1 MCSNN
6 RQCILF
12 FTKWPQAGQVKTRL
26 SKDIGA
32 ERGTRLYALFVE
44 DLAQTLKRS
53 DAQIICCFHPAEREE
68 AFRRWLG
75 SRFRYLP
82 QEGQGLGER
91 LEHAFVHAYSL
102 GYDRVVVI
110 GSDSPDLPTSLL
122 DRALESLVRHD
133 AVIGPSD
140 DGGYYL
146 IGFHVNT
153 FCLSVFRHIEWS
165 TEHVFEQTLRHL
177 NETEATLQVLPQW
190 QDVDTG
196 RDLDRLVRRNTDT
209 PFAASKTFGY
219 CRNQGWDR
227 PGREASSACR

>member
-1 MCSNN
+1 MYSNN

-26 SKDIGA
+26 SKDVGA
-32 ERGTRLYALFVE
+32 EHGTRLYTLFVE
-44 DLAQTLKRS
+44 DLAETLKRS
-53 DAQIICCFHPAEREE
+53 EAQIICCFHPAERKE

-75 SRFRYLP
+75 SGFRYLA

-102 GYDRVVVI
+102 GFDRVIVI
-110 GSDSPDLPTSLL
+110 GSDSPDLPASLL
-122 DRALESLVRHD
+122 DRALESLKCHN

-146 IGFHVNT
+146 IGFHVDI
-153 FCLSVFRHIEWS
+153 FCPSVFRDIEWS
-165 TEHVFEQTLRHL
+165 TERVFDQTLRKL
-177 NETEATLQVLPQW
+177 NQAEVDVQMLPKW

-196 RDLDRLVRRNTDT
+196 RDLDQLVRRNADT

-219 CRNQGWDR
+219 SRQQGL
-227 PGREASSACR
+227 GQAVKGG

>member
-26 SKDIGA
+26 SKDVGA
-32 ERGTRLYALFVE
+32 EHGTRLYTLFVE
-44 DLAQTLKRS
+44 DLAETLGRCQ
-53 DAQIICCFHPAEREE
+53 AQIICCFHPPQREE
-68 AFRRWLG
+68 AFRGWLG
-75 SRFRYLP
+75 SGFRYLA

-102 GYDRVVVI
+102 GFDRVIVI

-122 DRALESLVRHD
+122 DRALGSLQSHD

-146 IGFHVNT
+146 IGFHVDT
-153 FCLSVFRHIEWS
+153 FCPSVFRDIEWS
-165 TEHVFEQTLRHL
+165 TEQVFDQTLRHL
-177 NETEATLQVLPQW
+177 NQSEVDIQRLPQW

-196 RDLDRLVRRNTDT
+196 PDLDQLVRRHANSTS
-209 PFAASKTFGY
+209 AASKTLSY
-219 CRNQGWDR
+219 CREQGWDR
-227 PGREASSACR
+227 PDKKALDACR

>member
-32 ERGTRLYALFVE
+32 EHGTRLYTLFVE
-44 DLAQTLKRS
+44 DLAQGLKRS
-53 DAQIICCFHPAEREE
+53 EAQIICCFHPAEREE

-75 SRFRYLP
+75 SGFRYLA
-82 QEGQGLGER
+82 QEGQSLGER

-102 GYDRVVVI
+102 GFGRVIVI
-110 GSDSPDLPTSLL
+110 GSDSPDLPVSVLNQ
-122 DRALESLVRHD
+122 ALENLRSHD
-133 AVIGPSD
+133 AVIGPSH

-146 IGFHVNT
+146 IGFHVDN
-153 FCLSVFRHIEWS
+153 FRPSVFRNIEWS
-165 TEHVFEQTLRHL
+165 TEQVFDQTLRHL
-177 NETEATLQVLPQW
+177 NQTEVTLQVLPQW

-196 RDLDRLVRRNTDT
+196 RDLDRLVRRNVNT

-219 CRNQGWDR
+219 CRQQGWDWR
-227 PGREASSACR
+227 NSTA